1 MSTAAEILMK
11 MDSAIDM
18 KRRYVAFMATI
29 KPYQDELAKRLACV
43 RPRTTAIYEDGKV
56 ARLETKWDDE
66 TQKLIDAHYAA
77 MRSIAKVMG
86 LPVPPSAT
94 EEDAPT

>member
-1 MSTAAEILMK
+1 MSNTATEILMK

-29 KPYQDELAKRLACV
+29 KPYQDELFKNLDRIF
-43 RPRTTAIYEDGKV
+43 PRTTAITEDGKV
-56 ARLETKWDDE
+56 VCIESDWDDE

-77 MRSIAKVMG
+77 MRSIAKCMG
-86 LPVPPSAT
+86 LPVSPS
-94 EEDAPT
+94 ENRGSQ